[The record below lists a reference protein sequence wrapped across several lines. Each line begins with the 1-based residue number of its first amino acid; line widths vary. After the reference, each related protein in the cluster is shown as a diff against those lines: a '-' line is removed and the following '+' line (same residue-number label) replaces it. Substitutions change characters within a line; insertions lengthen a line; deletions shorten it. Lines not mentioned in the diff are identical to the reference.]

1 MYIFK
6 LKPTAKSSKWFD
18 DNGYDLNAI
27 GSALSLLFAEVE
39 PSLLTKVV
47 NLTIQVVE
55 GSEESC
61 YLFTTN
67 KIWLCDEPDAHAK
80 SNRKKTLAVF
90 GHLLHEFRHWMQS
103 RIYKVSGRELDY
115 DEDDVERNSHAY
127 FRNEHEVDARR
138 FSKQHL
144 SKFYKYYKNFKQ

>member
-1 MYIFK
+1 M
-6 LKPTAKSSKWFD
+6 
-18 DNGYDLNAI
+18 
-27 GSALSLLFAEVE
+27 
-39 PSLLTKVV
+39 
-47 NLTIQVVE
+47 
-55 GSEESC
+55 
-61 YLFTTN
+61 
-67 KIWLCDEPDAHAK
+67 
-80 SNRKKTLAVF
+80 F